1 MTRCGDQ
8 ETVVPAGLGMLARH
22 LDLPASHVRSLCPK
36 PDHWPGLEEV
46 GVGWGVNPGKD
57 LQAYTLVHPRE
68 KGVAKA
74 ALPADT
80 LKSQNSSGPPP

>member
-1 MTRCGDQ
+1 MGRQVARMTRCGDQ

-46 GVGWGVNPGKD
+46 GVGWGGE
-57 LQAYTLVHPRE
+57 PRE
-68 KGVAKA
+68 GSTSLYPGAPQGKGGGQGCSA
-74 ALPADT
+74 
-80 LKSQNSSGPPP
+80 G

>member
-1 MTRCGDQ
+1 MLGGSVWISTSKSLLSLRTVPVGRQVARMTRCGDQ

-57 LQAYTLVHPRE
+57 LQA
-68 KGVAKA
+68 
-74 ALPADT
+74 
-80 LKSQNSSGPPP
+80 